1 MKELNGRQNS
11 KENIFTTSEYQLF
24 FKTKYKKHA
33 IHKGKPDKFNYTTIK
48 NFSISTEID
57 TIKKWKDTQ

>member
-24 FKTKYKKHA
+24 FKTKYKNMLSIKENL
-33 IHKGKPDKFNYTTIK
+33 INSTTLQLRTSVYQLK
-48 NFSISTEID
+48 LTP
-57 TIKKWKDTQ
+57 